1 VGHDSSLPA
10 NGQRGAYDFVIPP
23 SMIHRYQ

>member
-10 NGQRGAYDFVIPP
+10 NGQRGAYDLVIPL